1 MEWILEHW
9 SEILLAAGVLERLAK
24 ETKEDFKLFGIPIGK
39 YDNQVSDLVG
49 AILRALVP
57 KKKE

>member
-1 MEWILEHW
+1 MGWIMNYW
-9 SEILLAAGVLERLAK
+9 TEILLVAGILERLAK
-24 ETKEDFKLFGIPIGK
+24 ETKEDFVLFGLKIGK
-39 YDNQVSDLVG
+39 YDNQVSDFIG